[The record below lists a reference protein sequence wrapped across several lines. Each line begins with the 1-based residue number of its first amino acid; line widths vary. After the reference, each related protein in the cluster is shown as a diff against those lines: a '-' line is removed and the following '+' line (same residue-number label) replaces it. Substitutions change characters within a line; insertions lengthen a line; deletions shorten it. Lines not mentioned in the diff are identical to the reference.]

1 MGKHRQLD
9 TVKSANVIQFVEEM
23 TELFRRK
30 IGNKKNPVIIIHGG
44 YGHNNLGDD
53 ALLLTTTKIV
63 RQIYPDATIVSL
75 EMIKY
80 VMSCDG
86 YIISGGGLS
95 HSYYHKNKL
104 RYLFE
109 PRGKFSHL
117 MTIFQNIRRVPMV
130 IFFCGYHAIPDYVQK
145 SIMKIALKHIPMLGV
160 RDSYSGEFL
169 SQIGINNY
177 VIGYDPALL
186 YEDYNISNDKKI
198 LEKYNMT
205 DKNYVLLNVREV
217 VNEEIS
223 KQAIEEIASFIVQF
237 GKMHPDLYFVLQ
249 PYSVRDFSVENDL
262 ICNEKI
268 KQYVLERAPHAKI
281 VLLEGYQ
288 TFEDSKEKRM
298 AFVVRWEW

>member
-95 HSYYHKNKL
+95 HSYYHKNCAI
-104 RYLFE
+104 YLNLE
-109 PRGKFSHL
+109 ASS
-117 MTIFQNIRRVPMV
+117 V
-130 IFFCGYHAIPDYVQK
+130 I
-145 SIMKIALKHIPMLGV
+145 
-160 RDSYSGEFL
+160 
-169 SQIGINNY
+169 
-177 VIGYDPALL
+177 
-186 YEDYNISNDKKI
+186 
-198 LEKYNMT
+198 
-205 DKNYVLLNVREV
+205 
-217 VNEEIS
+217 
-223 KQAIEEIASFIVQF
+223 
-237 GKMHPDLYFVLQ
+237 
-249 PYSVRDFSVENDL
+249 
-262 ICNEKI
+262 
-268 KQYVLERAPHAKI
+268 
-281 VLLEGYQ
+281 
-288 TFEDSKEKRM
+288 
-298 AFVVRWEW
+298 